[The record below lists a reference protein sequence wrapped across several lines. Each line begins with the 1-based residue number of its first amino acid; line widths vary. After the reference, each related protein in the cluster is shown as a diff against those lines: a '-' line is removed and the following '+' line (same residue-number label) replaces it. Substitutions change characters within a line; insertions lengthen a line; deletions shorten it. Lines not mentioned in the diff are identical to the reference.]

1 MDYIVIGLLIVLTS
15 LVSAVLYACCVMSG
29 KIDKL
34 AEQRNVNEELEEL
47 KKKKNWE
54 IIRRK
59 IMEKIAKEF
68 QNNHKKG
75 VVSNITSYSFKY
87 TETTK
92 NGSVIETV
100 YMKSYF
106 MEV

>member
-47 KKKKNWE
+47 KKEKELGNYQEKNNLE
-54 IIRRK
+54 DCKRIS
-59 IMEKIAKEF
+59 E
-68 QNNHKKG
+68 QP
-75 VVSNITSYSFKY
+75 
-87 TETTK
+87 
-92 NGSVIETV
+92 
-100 YMKSYF
+100 
-106 MEV
+106 

>member
-47 KKKKNWE
+47 KK
-54 IIRRK
+54 
-59 IMEKIAKEF
+59 EKEL
-68 QNNHKKG
+68 G
-75 VVSNITSYSFKY
+75 DY
-87 TETTK
+87 
-92 NGSVIETV
+92 
-100 YMKSYF
+100 
-106 MEV
+106 

>member
-47 KKKKNWE
+47 KKKRIGKLLG
-54 IIRRK
+54 
-59 IMEKIAKEF
+59 EK
-68 QNNHKKG
+68 
-75 VVSNITSYSFKY
+75 
-87 TETTK
+87 
-92 NGSVIETV
+92 
-100 YMKSYF
+100 
-106 MEV
+106 

>member
-47 KKKKNWE
+47 KKEKELGNYQEKNNVE
-54 IIRRK
+54 DCKRIS
-59 IMEKIAKEF
+59 E
-68 QNNHKKG
+68 QP
-75 VVSNITSYSFKY
+75 
-87 TETTK
+87 
-92 NGSVIETV
+92 
-100 YMKSYF
+100 
-106 MEV
+106 

>member
-47 KKKKNWE
+47 KKKKELGNYQ
-54 IIRRK
+54 
-59 IMEKIAKEF
+59 EK
-68 QNNHKKG
+68 NNGEDCKRI
-75 VVSNITSYSFKY
+75 S
-87 TETTK
+87 EQP
-92 NGSVIETV
+92 
-100 YMKSYF
+100 
-106 MEV
+106 